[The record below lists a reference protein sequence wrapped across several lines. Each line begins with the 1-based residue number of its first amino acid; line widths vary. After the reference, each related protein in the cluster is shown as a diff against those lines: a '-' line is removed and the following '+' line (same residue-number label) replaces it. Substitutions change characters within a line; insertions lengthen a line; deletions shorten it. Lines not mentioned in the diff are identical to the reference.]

1 MRSLT
6 NSLHHVVALSL
17 LPSSLSIICDGE
29 SHLHIASFTSEL
41 ATSMGAFFASTMR
54 MLGRVTLLDDGK
66 GATWPPYKR
75 LLIYRDYLRRLPDL
89 SICDWVLLIDSY
101 DTVIM
106 EGEEGILEILHR
118 LEQQTGVSSF
128 FGAEALCQTECR
140 AQEQAAA
147 QRHVD
152 TPWKYLNAGLHAG
165 RLWAMRRI
173 FEEPINV
180 STAWTD
186 QDWAINLT
194 LAKPDLAVLDYRQ
207 ELFMNAFSI
216 QGLQPELPE
225 LARSFGQPAGAL
237 AVGADPAAPS
247 SHWIENRIT
256 QTRPPIVHFPGNA
269 KFPALGACTERPEHL
284 CQQSL
289 PFEVVRLLL
298 PSAWKGWK
306 LNEMQDL
313 LDDFSQFSLFR
324 KPMSPYHFQYQA
336 LWEVVQ
342 QLKDRDHVL
351 SYLIAGHVLVLLA
364 AVSYCGW
371 MRCSSRSCT
380 VQRCSVCAPKKGV
393 HAV

>member
-306 LNEMQDL
+306 LNEMQAGWGV
-313 LDDFSQFSLFR
+313 
-324 KPMSPYHFQYQA
+324 A
-336 LWEVVQ
+336 LY
-342 QLKDRDHVL
+342 R
-351 SYLIAGHVLVLLA
+351 
-364 AVSYCGW
+364 
-371 MRCSSRSCT
+371 
-380 VQRCSVCAPKKGV
+380 
-393 HAV
+393 